1 MHGFLWAKQNHYSL
15 NDLNDLLIN
24 CRRIK
29 AKEQLVD
36 HVIKDGINKNMRK
49 IKAFNPNLQHLIHYN
64 NYYSVFLLLLLI
76 PINNFVSILLF
87 HSKILKYSI
96 LSASGNTTVK

>member
-49 IKAFNPNLQHLIHYN
+49 IRTQKKTEKHE
-64 NYYSVFLLLLLI
+64 
-76 PINNFVSILLF
+76 
-87 HSKILKYSI
+87 
-96 LSASGNTTVK
+96 NTEEK